1 MTRRVLR
8 VIGEGRF
15 SLRWTSDHWASA
27 HDSASQANPLDIDHV
42 NSIELG
48 TTPVLGGYCREVI
61 DAPRRAARHTLQRR
75 RVPRMSVKVGD
86 QLPDGELKETTEF
99 DSATQCAM
107 APKDVKVA
115 DAVRGKK
122 IAIFGVP
129 GAYTPTCSAKHVPGY
144 LQHFDALKKGGVDEV
159 WCVATNDAFV
169 MAHWGREQK
178 ALGKIR
184 FLGDATAE
192 WSKALGLEQ
201 GGPGMGTRT
210 KRFSMLVE
218 NGRIVQLNVEE
229 PGKFEVSDAE
239 TLLKQ
244 LA

>member
-1 MTRRVLR
+1 MSLK
-8 VIGEGRF
+8 IG
-15 SLRWTSDHWASA
+15 D
-27 HDSASQANPLDIDHV
+27 P
-42 NSIELG
+42 
-48 TTPVLGGYCREVI
+48 
-61 DAPRRAARHTLQRR
+61 
-75 RVPRMSVKVGD
+75 
-86 QLPDGELKETTEF
+86 LPDGKLNETTEF
-99 DSATQCAM
+99 DSDTQCAM
-107 APKDVKVA
+107 PPKDVTVG

-144 LQHFDALKKGGVDEV
+144 VQHFDDLKKSGVDEV

-169 MAHWGREQK
+169 MAHWGREQN

-184 FLGDATAE
+184 FLADASAE
-192 WSKALGLEQ
+192 WTKALDLEL

-218 NGRIVQLNVEE
+218 NGHIVQLNVEE
-229 PGKFEVSDAE
+229 PGKFEVSDAG